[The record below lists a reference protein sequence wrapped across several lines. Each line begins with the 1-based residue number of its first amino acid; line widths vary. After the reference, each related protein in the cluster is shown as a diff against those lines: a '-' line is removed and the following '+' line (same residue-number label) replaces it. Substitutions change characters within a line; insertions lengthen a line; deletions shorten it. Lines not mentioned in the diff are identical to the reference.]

1 VSWEGALTQLVEARG
16 SALKRYAYLLCG
28 DNAGAED
35 LVQDALLRAF
45 TRPGPGDGEQLEQY
59 VRKIVLNLFLDRLR
73 RRRLWARLRPLVVS
87 PAQTDDPIETVA
99 RSLDMRAALLA
110 LSPRQRACVV
120 LRYHLDLPV
129 AEIAETLGSSPG
141 AVKRHLHD
149 ARTRLTELLEADDRE
164 VEENAST

>member
-1 VSWEGALTQLVEARG
+1 VSWEGALTHLVEARG

-28 DNAGAED
+28 DNAEAED

-73 RRRLWARLRPLVVS
+73 RRRLWARLRPLVVA
-87 PAQTDDPIETVA
+87 PAQTNDPMETVA
-99 RSLDMRAALLA
+99 RSLDMRTALLA

-129 AEIAETLGSSPG
+129 AGNIG
-141 AVKRHLHD
+141 
-149 ARTRLTELLEADDRE
+149 
-164 VEENAST
+164 